1 VIYIIFSSD
10 LLRATPVPFIHQFN
24 INPTYIW
31 MGING
36 TGYEFDTPPGIGL
49 RRDIVTFKFG
59 MSGTF

>member
-1 VIYIIFSSD
+1 
-10 LLRATPVPFIHQFN
+10 
-24 INPTYIW
+24 